1 MATTNKE
8 RMDANL
14 AAAILAADGAET
26 FTPAELN
33 NLIARINGDKSNQVL
48 EKYDNII
55 FRVSLA
61 ATSSTCLQSLPDERC
76 IEALAHV
83 IRNMD
88 KYPATSDKKQYFE
101 SLCGAADHSAAKND
115 KQTVYQ

>member
-14 AAAILAADGAET
+14 AAAIMLASGEACIDIAKAT
-26 FTPAELN
+26 TD
-33 NLIARINGDKSNQVL
+33 LIARINGDKSNPAL

-55 FRVSLA
+55 FRVGLA
-61 ATSSTCLQSLPDERC
+61 ATSSTCLQSLPDEQC

-88 KYPATSDKKQYFE
+88 KYPPPATKAVF
-101 SLCGAADHSAAKND
+101 
-115 KQTVYQ
+115 